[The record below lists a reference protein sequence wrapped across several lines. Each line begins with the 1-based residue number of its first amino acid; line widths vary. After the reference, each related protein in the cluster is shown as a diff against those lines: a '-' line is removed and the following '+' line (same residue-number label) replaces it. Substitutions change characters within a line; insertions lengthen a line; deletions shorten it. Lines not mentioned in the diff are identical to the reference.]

1 MNVLSFYI
9 VKEVLKGSGIALLLL
24 LTLFNL
30 FTFSD
35 ELKDLGKGSYGL
47 KEILQYLALTSPR
60 VFYELIPSAALLGS
74 LFVVGAMANNREVIA
89 MRAAG
94 LSIFWIIRSVM
105 LAGVILV
112 IMAVLVGEF
121 IAPEAERAAQL
132 IKTTSQKNEIV
143 MSSKYGLWLREDNTF
158 INVRKVHEN
167 GALSDIY
174 SYETNDQGNLV
185 SMNYSEYAT
194 YLAKGAWRMD
204 RVKMTNVLSQPIS
217 SGEINQLDWKTTI
230 DPNLL
235 KIVVVKPE
243 NMSLYD
249 LYMYIHFLKDNNQ
262 KSDTFELA
270 FWSRAI
276 NPLITFVMLM
286 VSIPFVI
293 GIKRGIGTGGR
304 IMIGIVIGMT
314 FNIFD
319 KIAGHVGL
327 VYGYDPMFMAILPSA
342 IVFCTAVYAV
352 RKVR

>member
-1 MNVLSFYI
+1 MNVLTIYI
-9 VKEVLKGSGIALLLL
+9 VKEVLKGSALTLMLL

-35 ELKDLGKGSYGL
+35 ELKDLGKGTYGL

-60 VFYELIPSAALLGS
+60 VLYELIPSAALLGS

-94 LSIFWIIRSVM
+94 LSIFWVIRSVM

-112 IMAVLVGEF
+112 IAAVLVGEF

-132 IKTTSQKNEIV
+132 IKTKSQNNEIV
-143 MSSKYGLWLREDNTF
+143 INSKYGLWLREDNRF
-158 INVRKVHEN
+158 INVRKIHEKDV
-167 GALSDIY
+167 LSDIY
-174 SYETNDQGNLV
+174 AYEISDQGNLV
-185 SMNYSEYAT
+185 SMNYIEHANFLGEGLWHMNNIKQMS
-194 YLAKGAWRMD
+194 
-204 RVKMTNVLSQPIS
+204 VLTQPVRIKS
-217 SGEINQLDWKTTI
+217 INQIDWETKI
-230 DPNLL
+230 NPDLL
-235 KIVVVKPE
+235 NVVVINPE

-249 LYMYIHFLKDNNQ
+249 LYMYISFLKNNNQ
-262 KSDTFELA
+262 KTETFELA
-270 FWSRAI
+270 FWSRLI
-276 NPLITFVMLM
+276 NPFITFVMLM

-304 IMIGIVIGMT
+304 VMIGIVFGMT

-327 VYGYDPMFMAILPSA
+327 VYGYNPMIMAILPSA
-342 IVFCTAVYAV
+342 IVFCSAVYAV
-352 RKVR
+352 SRVR